1 MLMGQL
7 LLSAMVAIAA
17 AAVSVMSGNGVLVT
31 LLIYSTAG
39 SMSLLTLAMMV
50 YVGCSVRSDERD

>member
-50 YVGCSVRSDERD
+50 YVGCSVRADERD

>member
-31 LLIYSTAG
+31 LLIYSTVG
-39 SMSLLTLAMMV
+39 SMSLLTLAVMV
-50 YVGCSVRSDERD
+50 NVGCSIRSDDRG

>member
-1 MLMGQL
+1 MLVGQL

-31 LLIYSTAG
+31 LLIYSTVG
-39 SMSLLTLAMMV
+39 SMSLLTLAVMV
-50 YVGCSVRSDERD
+50 NVGCSVRSDDRD

>member
-1 MLMGQL
+1 MGQL